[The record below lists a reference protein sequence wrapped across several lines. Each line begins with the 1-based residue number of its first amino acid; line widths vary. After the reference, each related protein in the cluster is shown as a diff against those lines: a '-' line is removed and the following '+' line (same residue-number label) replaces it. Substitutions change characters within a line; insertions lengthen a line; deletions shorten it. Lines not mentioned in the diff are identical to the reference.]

1 MGANVK
7 ERHLISIKVFTGKE
21 VGKKGEGGRNFKS
34 WREVISMENVAPSR
48 SENCD
53 ECSVKY
59 LHAEDNP
66 SSLASP
72 SKHSPADVVAAAA
85 AAATSD
91 TFQSKALENPTY
103 FTPPQPSYLV
113 RRSRSTL
120 HFLVHLVD
128 ALFLLLRHG
137 YPISTRFASRNVDYD
152 KPYRSKGELK
162 KGGYFPSIILDS
174 YSCKYIHDDRS
185 IDFACEL
192 IRCVLIYGGGGEGRM
207 YYSIHEEILVY
218 FMRINNLI

>member
-1 MGANVK
+1 M
-7 ERHLISIKVFTGKE
+7 ER
-21 VGKKGEGGRNFKS
+21 KGRRSNFKS
-34 WREVISMENVAPSR
+34 WREVISVENVAPSR

-66 SSLASP
+66 SSLPSP
-72 SKHSPADVVAAAA
+72 SKHSPADAVAAAA
-85 AAATSD
+85 SD

-128 ALFLLLRHG
+128 ALFLLLRHD
-137 YPISTRFASRNVDYD
+137 YPISTRFSFRNVDYD
-152 KPYRSKGELK
+152 KP
-162 KGGYFPSIILDS
+162 
-174 YSCKYIHDDRS
+174 RS
-185 IDFACEL
+185 IYERLSYFFFFA
-192 IRCVLIYGGGGEGRM
+192 I
-207 YYSIHEEILVY
+207 IHSE
-218 FMRINNLI
+218 

>member
-1 MGANVK
+1 
-7 ERHLISIKVFTGKE
+7 
-21 VGKKGEGGRNFKS
+21 
-34 WREVISMENVAPSR
+34 MENVAPSR

-152 KPYRSKGELK
+152 KPYRSEEELK

-174 YSCKYIHDDRS
+174 YSCNIHDDRS

-192 IRCVLIYGGGGEGRM
+192 IRCINLWGRGGRKDVLFDLRRNIRLFYADQ
-207 YYSIHEEILVY
+207 
-218 FMRINNLI
+218 

>member
-1 MGANVK
+1 M
-7 ERHLISIKVFTGKE
+7 
-21 VGKKGEGGRNFKS
+21 GKKGEGGRNFKS

-72 SKHSPADVVAAAA
+72 SKHSPADVVAAAAAA

-152 KPYRSKGELK
+152 KPYRSKEELK

-174 YSCKYIHDDRS
+174 YSCNIHNDRS
-185 IDFACEL
+185 IDFACDKL
-192 IRCVLIYGGGGEGRM
+192 IRCINLWGRGGRKDVLFDSRRNTRLFYADQ
-207 YYSIHEEILVY
+207 
-218 FMRINNLI
+218 